1 MGYKDVREWIQKV
14 DEMGELKIVE
24 NTDRHLE
31 VGAPSVLSFKH
42 KENTPALLFDRI
54 KDSLAGYRILVGFFE
69 SLRTTNAECQQS

>member
-1 MGYKDVREWIQKV
+1 M
-14 DEMGELKIVE
+14 E
-24 NTDRHLE
+24 NADWHLE
-31 VGAPSVLSFKH
+31 IGAPSVLSFKH